1 MNMERKGVLSPSLFN
16 FIVSCSTNLTGRC
29 LNLYITHL
37 HSSFYQLSTH
47 SQAHRCICSCPVC
60 SHSAVHT
67 HRCLA
72 ENIHPF
78 LSGRNQN
85 KSRFPN
91 QPNPLMFLRQCVLQ
105 EDQSSGQQAE
115 QVQQQTSQIQENSLL
130 SNTQRIT
137 IATTSHRNQG
147 CLFQTEAEKMV
158 SCKDFTLLYSHL
170 LIGFGFV
177 FCWFVCFVWQLT
189 SLEREE
195 SKHQP
200 IMVSICMEL
209 QEAIPRQQHSWE
221 CMQIVA
227 HFQEHVSCCS
237 RFCSQVLTLNNLS

>member
-1 MNMERKGVLSPSLFN
+1 MERKGVLSPSLFN

-85 KSRFPN
+85 KSHFPN
-91 QPNPLMFLRQCVLQ
+91 QPNPSC
-105 EDQSSGQQAE
+105 SSGNACSRRTRALADKQSRYSSRHHKYKRTPYY
-115 QVQQQTSQIQENSLL
+115 QTLKGLLLQLLATGTKGAYSRQKQKKWSLV
-130 SNTQRIT
+130 
-137 IATTSHRNQG
+137 
-147 CLFQTEAEKMV
+147 K
-158 SCKDFTLLYSHL
+158 
-170 LIGFGFV
+170 
-177 FCWFVCFVWQLT
+177 T
-189 SLEREE
+189 SLYC
-195 SKHQP
+195 
-200 IMVSICMEL
+200 ILIC
-209 QEAIPRQQHSWE
+209 
-221 CMQIVA
+221 
-227 HFQEHVSCCS
+227 
-237 RFCSQVLTLNNLS
+237 